1 MHKIGQSG
9 GFLGRLLGLLLKTGL
24 SLIKIVL
31 KPLAKS
37 LLVSLRLTVATSAKN
52 GAILESGIKPLIM
65 LNYEINNVMKIVK
78 SLAEFGPLIKGVSET
93 IKIEKKDGFIRM
105 PLGIFDAILSGN
117 LLTGKGR
124 MRANES
130 LIRAG
135 RNV

>member
-93 IKIEKKDGFIRM
+93 IKIEKKRWVYQNVIRYIRCYFIMKSVNRER
-105 PLGIFDAILSGN
+105 
-117 LLTGKGR
+117 K
-124 MRANES
+124 NES
-130 LIRAG
+130 KWKF
-135 RNV
+135 N

>member
-65 LNYEINNVMKIVK
+65 LNYEMNNVMKIVK

-93 IKIEKKDGFIRM
+93 IKIEKKRWVYQNVIRYIRCYFIRKS
-105 PLGIFDAILSGN
+105 INRERKNKSRWKFN
-117 LLTGKGR
+117 
-124 MRANES
+124 
-130 LIRAG
+130 
-135 RNV
+135 

>member
-93 IKIEKKDGFIRM
+93 IKIEKKRWVYQNVIRYIRCYFIMKSVNRER
-105 PLGIFDAILSGN
+105 
-117 LLTGKGR
+117 K
-124 MRANES
+124 NES
-130 LIRAG
+130 K
-135 RNV
+135 

>member
-37 LLVSLRLTVATSAKN
+37 LLVSLRLTVAPSAKN

-93 IKIEKKDGFIRM
+93 IKIEKKRWVYQNVIRYIRCYFIMKSVNRER
-105 PLGIFDAILSGN
+105 
-117 LLTGKGR
+117 K
-124 MRANES
+124 NES
-130 LIRAG
+130 K
-135 RNV
+135 